1 PTSAAATSST
11 ATGQRTSSVN
21 RTPAASPRASASA
34 NRSYFDSGR
43 TPPDTR
49 SEVRTIAASG
59 ATAATATSAAAFAA
73 PYGNTGDGSSAS
85 VYGSGRPLWTAS
97 DETCTSLA
105 PCAAAARATT
115 AAPTAFTA
123 QLRPGE
129 PDAELPST
137 PTVCTTADGRA
148 SSNTAATEA
157 GDVTSNGP
165 CPTATTRQPAA
176 AARSATTPPRY
187 PPAPVTSSLPVSS
200 SAPPGRP
207 C

>member
-1 PTSAAATSST
+1 PTPRRRATRTPSPHRVSGRRPATLRTPAKPDPASSTRAAATSPT

-85 VYGSGRPLWTAS
+85 VYGSGRPL
-97 DETCTSLA
+97 
-105 PCAAAARATT
+105 
-115 AAPTAFTA
+115 
-123 QLRPGE
+123 
-129 PDAELPST
+129 
-137 PTVCTTADGRA
+137 
-148 SSNTAATEA
+148 
-157 GDVTSNGP
+157 
-165 CPTATTRQPAA
+165 
-176 AARSATTPPRY
+176 
-187 PPAPVTSSLPVSS
+187 
-200 SAPPGRP
+200 
-207 C
+207 